1 MPVRVAWV
9 DDAHTILRSDTYGQ
23 WDWIDYY
30 QSVDEIKGFVQSV
43 PHRVDLICTRQPD
56 ASSPQGSMLPHLIRA
71 VSLVPRSLNTV
82 VIVSQK
88 PSAQALFG
96 LFKLMRQGQ
105 AESARVLVVPTF
117 EEALTMLAVR
127 PGCPSLVASSAI
139 GE

>member
-1 MPVRVAWV
+1 MPVRVTWE
-9 DDAHTILRSDTYGQ
+9 DDAHTILRSDTYGE

-30 QSVDEIKGFVQSV
+30 QSLDEVKRCIESV

-56 ASSPQGSMLPHLIRA
+56 AVSPPGSLLPHLIRA

-96 LFKLMRQGQ
+96 LFQLMRQRQ
-105 AESARVLVVPTF
+105 AESTKVLVVPTL
-117 EEALTMLAVR
+117 EEAFTMLADR
-127 PGCPSLVASSAI
+127 RASPALLASPAV